1 MLPGVPLP
9 INFAFVRLGLVA
21 VMIRIELDRNNFW
34 LVRCIGYES
43 TKNVQI
49 ALSQSDQ
56 SGGRSTMEHQNT
68 CQDLTRHRCIIDQA
82 FWRFMV

>member
-49 ALSQSDQ
+49 ARVD
-56 SGGRSTMEHQNT
+56 
-68 CQDLTRHRCIIDQA
+68 ID
-82 FWRFMV
+82 